1 MHLGFVPMTIEE
13 LALLTPEQRRER
25 LAKVEAIQDILESGG
40 AGETEESAVAAIEW
54 LKLQS
59 DRWPENG

>member
-1 MHLGFVPMTIEE
+1 MTIEE
-13 LALLTPEQRRER
+13 LALLTSEQRRER
-25 LAKVEAIQDILESGG
+25 LAKVVTVQSILVDGG
-40 AGETEESAVAAIEW
+40 QGNSEECGIAAVEW